1 MSFLDAI
8 KDKVMGENQPRQTT
22 RLISELI
29 NECDGLD
36 GLVEKFNASGF
47 GDTIATWLSPGLNRP
62 VTTEQIQKILGP
74 TLIHRLSIKFGLDT
88 NLIASQ
94 LAAQLPKYIDKLTP
108 DGQIPTMD
116 QVHTKMDEW
125 KNIH

>member
-47 GDTIATWLSPGLNRP
+47 GDTIATWLSPGQNRP
-62 VTTEQIQKILGP
+62 VTSEQIQKILGP

-88 NLIASQ
+88 NLVASQ

-108 DGQIPTMD
+108 DGQVPTTE
-116 QVHTKMDEW
+116 QINTKMDEW
-125 KNIH
+125 KNVH